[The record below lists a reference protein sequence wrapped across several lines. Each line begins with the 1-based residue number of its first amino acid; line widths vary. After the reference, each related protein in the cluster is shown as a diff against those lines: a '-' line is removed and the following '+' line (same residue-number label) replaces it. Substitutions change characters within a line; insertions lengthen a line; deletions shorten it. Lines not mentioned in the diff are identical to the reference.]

1 MLTGKYSLAFNGIV
15 MPDLQ
20 SQTSQEEGRRGIPL
34 GLLTHGI
41 EETTFLKTLV
51 NIYQST
57 QCTIPE
63 DLNPEKQMSF

>member
-1 MLTGKYSLAFNGIV
+1 MLTGKYLLAFNEIV

-20 SQTSQEEGRRGIPL
+20 SQTSQEGCRRGTPL

-41 EETTFLKTLV
+41 EETTFLKTV